1 MRILKILVYVLFAG
15 LILSQ
20 LLLLIRR
27 LGITVPYDYGFIL
40 GKIIVICVALIVLRV
55 ITKYIDKQLD

>member
-27 LGITVPYDYGFIL
+27 LGITVSYDYGFIL